1 MRMRAW
7 RLAAIAAAGVGI
19 VVVAIRP
26 RTTEG
31 MNVVSAAR
39 AEPWTTLEPG
49 AEHATTSEGGLSLE
63 LYRFDLRRFRPAVVM
78 ASGRD
83 RRQRAS
89 DVLHDDVAAVAVVN
103 GGFFD
108 DHGRSLGLRISA
120 GRVVVPLRPR
130 VDWGVLFFTPSRA
143 RIVHSSEFV
152 ASAGIEGAV
161 QVGPRIVV
169 DGVVPGLKPQ
179 VARRTAVALDA
190 GGTTL
195 TLAVADEPV
204 DATVLGRR
212 LAAMG
217 FSSALLLDGGPSTQ
231 LAVKPLGPSPRQI
244 AGAYGV
250 PDLLALF
257 RRR

>member
-1 MRMRAW
+1 MRKRAW
-7 RLAAIAAAGVGI
+7 RLAAIVGAGVGL

-31 MNVVSAAR
+31 VNVVSVAR
-39 AEPWTTLEPG
+39 ADPWTTLEPG
-49 AEHATTSEGGLSLE
+49 AEHATTSEGGLALE

-83 RRQRAS
+83 RRQSSS
-89 DVLHDDVAAVAVVN
+89 DVLHADVAAVAVVN

-120 GRVVVPLRPR
+120 GKVVVPLRPR
-130 VDWGVLFFTPSRA
+130 VDWGVLFFTSSRA
-143 RIVHSSEFV
+143 RIVHSTEFV
-152 ASAGIEGAV
+152 ASADIEGAV
-161 QVGPRIVV
+161 QVGPRILV

-179 VARRTAVALDA
+179 VARRTAVALHAD
-190 GGTTL
+190 GKTL
-195 TLAVADEPV
+195 TLAVADGPI
-204 DATVLGRR
+204 DATALGRR

-217 FSSALLLDGGPSTQ
+217 FRSALLLDGGPSTQ
-231 LAVKPLGPSPRQI
+231 LAVRLPGPSARQI
-244 AGAYGV
+244 SGAYGV